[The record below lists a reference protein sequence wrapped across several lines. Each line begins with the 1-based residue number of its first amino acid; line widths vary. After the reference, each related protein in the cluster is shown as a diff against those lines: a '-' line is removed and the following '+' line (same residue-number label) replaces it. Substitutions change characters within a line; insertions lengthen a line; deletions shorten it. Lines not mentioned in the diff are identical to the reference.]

1 MNQYVTTGIVI
12 KRVNYGE
19 ADRIITFLTPR
30 RGKVRGIAK
39 GVRRE
44 KSKLAGGIELF
55 SESDLTLIKGRGE
68 IDTIISTRL
77 KVHYDSI
84 VGDLVRTGAGY
95 DFLGIVDA
103 VTEDNYEENYY
114 SLISMAFKF
123 LNVKT
128 LDAELTRC
136 WFYTRLLDITGY
148 TPELKLDVNDEP
160 LREDENYLFDFSAG
174 RFQLSQSEGFSTD
187 VIKLMRLL
195 QKHTPAQI
203 DRVGGTKEAL
213 PAAAQILSR
222 LAEYY
227 LQIKK

>member
-1 MNQYVTTGIVI
+1 MNQYITTGIVI
-12 KRVNYGE
+12 KRLNYGE
-19 ADRIITFLTPR
+19 ADRIITFLTPKH
-30 RGKVRGIAK
+30 GKVRGIAK

-44 KSKLAGGIELF
+44 KSRLAGGIELF

-77 KVHYDSI
+77 KTHYDNI
-84 VGDLVRTGAGY
+84 VSDLTRTSAGY

-114 SLISMAFKF
+114 SLISMAFRF
-123 LNVKT
+123 LNVKS
-128 LDAELTRC
+128 LDAELTKC

-148 TPELKLDVNDEP
+148 TPELRVDTNGEP
-160 LREDENYLFDFSAG
+160 LKENENYLFDFSAG

-187 VIKLMRLL
+187 VIKLLRLL

-203 DRVGGTKEAL
+203 DKVGGTKDAL
-213 PAAAQILSR
+213 AAAAQILSR

-227 LQIKK
+227 LHIKK